1 MNKIESIISE
11 FSPLKIWRDEQF
23 IVAEFER
30 SEEFLFYEEVTKKL
44 DEVFGKGKAFVCN
57 YFERY
62 EGPENVV
69 YLGFN
74 V

>member
-1 MNKIESIISE
+1 MDKLESIISE
-11 FSPLKIWRDEQF
+11 FSPVKIWRDKQF
-23 IVAEFER
+23 IVAEFV
-30 SEEFLFYEEVTKKL
+30 EFLFYEEVTKKL